1 MIVASNQEKPTRQV
15 MKLKVLSLV
24 AGAIALTLTA
34 TSFAVNAQTASPSPV
49 LLAQTPQKERGPWKE
64 LGLTDAQKTQI
75 ESIHRDSR
83 TKIDAVFTPEQKAK
97 LDAAKQARRA
107 EWQARKAQGQA
118 GQGQGQPGEHHRGRK
133 GGFADLNLSEVQ
145 KTEIRQ
151 IRESEKQ
158 QVQAVLTPEQ
168 RQKLEQF
175 RQNAPSRRQQGN
187 PQ

>member
-1 MIVASNQEKPTRQV
+1 
-15 MKLKVLSLV
+15 MKLKALSLV
-24 AGAIALTLTA
+24 AGAIALTLSA

-64 LGLTDAQKTQI
+64 LGLTDTQKTQI
-75 ESIHRDSR
+75 QAIRRDSR
-83 TKIDAVFTPEQKAK
+83 TKMEAVFTPEQKAK

-107 EWQARKAQGQA
+107 EWQARKAQGQT
-118 GQGQGQPGEHHRGRK
+118 GQRQPGQRRGK
-133 GGFADLNLSEVQ
+133 GGYADLNLSEVQ
-145 KTEIRQ
+145 KTQLRQ

-158 QVQAVLTPEQ
+158 QIQAVLTAEQ

>member
-1 MIVASNQEKPTRQV
+1 
-15 MKLKVLSLV
+15 MKLKALSLV
-24 AGAIALTLTA
+24 AGAIAFTLTA

-75 ESIHRDSR
+75 QTIKRDSR
-83 TKIDAVFTPEQKAK
+83 TKMEAVLTPEQKAK
-97 LDAAKQARRA
+97 LQAAKQARQA
-107 EWQARKAQGQA
+107 ERQA
-118 GQGQGQPGEHHRGRK
+118 GQGQRQPGERRGK
-133 GGFADLNLSEVQ
+133 GGYADLNLSEAQ
-145 KTEIRQ
+145 KTQMRQ

-158 QVQAVLTPEQ
+158 QIQGVLTPEQ

>member
-1 MIVASNQEKPTRQV
+1 MIVASNQEKPTKQV
-15 MKLKVLSLV
+15 MKLKALSLV
-24 AGAIALTLTA
+24 AGAFTKCAPCALALTLSA

-75 ESIHRDSR
+75 QAIKRDSR
-83 TKIDAVFTPEQKAK
+83 TKMEAVFTPEQKAK
-97 LDAAKQARRA
+97 LDAAKQAR
-107 EWQARKAQGQA
+107 QAQRQA
-118 GQGQGQPGEHHRGRK
+118 GQGQRQPGQQRRGK
-133 GGFADLNLSEVQ
+133 GGYADLNLSEAQ
-145 KTEIRQ
+145 KTQLRQ

-158 QVQAVLTPEQ
+158 QIQAVLTPEQ

>member
-1 MIVASNQEKPTRQV
+1 
-15 MKLKVLSLV
+15 MKLKAFSLL

-75 ESIHRDSR
+75 QAIKRDSR
-83 TKIDAVFTPEQKAK
+83 TKMEAVFTPEQKAK
-97 LDAAKQARRA
+97 LEAAKQAR
-107 EWQARKAQGQA
+107 QAQRQA
-118 GQGQGQPGEHHRGRK
+118 GQQQPGQRQGKRGY
-133 GGFADLNLSEVQ
+133 ADLNLTEAQ
-145 KTEIRQ
+145 KTQIRQ

-158 QVQAVLTPEQ
+158 QIQAVLTPEQ
-168 RQKLEQF
+168 RQKIEQF

>member
-1 MIVASNQEKPTRQV
+1 
-15 MKLKVLSLV
+15 MKLKALSLV

-34 TSFAVNAQTASPSPV
+34 TSFAVHAQTASPSPV

-75 ESIHRDSR
+75 QTIRRDSR
-83 TKIDAVFTPEQKAK
+83 TKFEAVLTPEQKAK
-97 LDAAKQARRA
+97 LEAAKQAHRA
-107 EWQARKAQGQA
+107 EWQARKAQGQT
-118 GQGQGQPGEHHRGRK
+118 GQGQRQPGEHHGRK
-133 GGFADLNLSEVQ
+133 KGDFADLNLSESQ
-145 KTEIRQ
+145 KTQMRQ

-158 QVQAVLTPEQ
+158 QIQAVFTPEQ